1 MFLKIDIIFQIDDV
15 THLVRPTSGDLAVDD
30 DQALPDPEEDA
41 HICPTGPGVGGAA
54 PALVTGDDGLAA
66 VAVGADHGPT
76 HQAQGRGLGLPRQAV
91 GATEVPGHVHQVR
104 VVPG

>member
-1 MFLKIDIIFQIDDV
+1 MDDN
-15 THLVRPTSGDLAVDD
+15 
-30 DQALPDPEEDA
+30 QALPDPEEDA
-41 HICPTGPGVGGAA
+41 DICPTGPGVGGAA

-76 HQAQGRGLGLPRQAV
+76 HQTQGLGLGLPRQAV